1 MKNLYLIGNGF
12 DKHHDIPSGYW
23 DFHDWLKTQDE
34 DLVEQV
40 DELYDYNG
48 DLWGNFEVELGSL
61 DVVNK
66 ATEIYQEH
74 PADPMSDHY
83 ERTFHEGAIVAGD
96 TIGEVYNKILEK
108 FPDWI
113 KQLPAANPT
122 KQITL
127 KDDSFFITF
136 NYTDTLIDLYEI
148 AEKDI
153 LFIHGRA
160 KNDRFLV
167 LGHGKSDQQVV
178 QEAEKDFNEDTEA
191 AYIQT
196 VQAIE
201 QQLGKIRKKTEKIIS
216 DNQMVFNS
224 IKQID
229 GIYAYGL
236 SMSEVDTPYF
246 KEIIRQINV
255 SKVKWHIDAFGKTKD
270 EIAANSDK
278 KVDYLTS
285 LGVPKERIDVKTLK
299 ELRKYKDNPLF

>member
-23 DFHDWLKTQDE
+23 DFHEWLKKNDSE
-34 DLVEQV
+34 LVDQI

-61 DVVNK
+61 NVVEK

-83 ERTFHEGAIVAGD
+83 ERSFHEGAIVAGD
-96 TIGEVYNKILEK
+96 TIGEIYNKILEK

-113 KQLPAANPT
+113 KQLPAANAS

-127 KDDSFFITF
+127 QDNSYFITF

-167 LGHGKSDQQVV
+167 LGHGKSEQQLVK
-178 QEAEKDFNEDTEA
+178 EAEKDFDEDTEV

-201 QQLGKIRKKTEKIIS
+201 QQLGKIRKKTEKIIAKY
-216 DNQMVFNS
+216 QPVFTS
-224 IKQID
+224 FKQVD
-229 GIYAYGL
+229 SIYAYGL

-246 KEIIRQINV
+246 KEIISHIDT
-255 SKVKWHIDAFGKTKD
+255 SKVKWHIDAFGKTAD
-270 EIAANSDK
+270 EISANGEK
-278 KVDYLTS
+278 KIAYLVL
-285 LGVPKERIDVKTLK
+285 LGVPKGLIDVSTLK
-299 ELRKYKDNPLF
+299 DLQKFEDNPLF

>member
-23 DFHDWLKTQDE
+23 DFHEWLKKNDSE
-34 DLVEQV
+34 LVDQI

-61 DVVNK
+61 NVVEK

-83 ERTFHEGAIVAGD
+83 ERSFHEGAIVAGD
-96 TIGEVYNKILEK
+96 TIGEIYNKILEK

-113 KQLPAANPT
+113 KQLPAANAS

-127 KDDSFFITF
+127 QDNSYFITF

-160 KNDRFLV
+160 KNDHFLV
-167 LGHGKSDQQVV
+167 LGHGKSEQQVV
-178 QEAEKDFNEDTEA
+178 KEAEKDFDEDTEV

-201 QQLGKIRKKTEKIIS
+201 QQLGKIRKKTEKIIAKY
-216 DNQMVFNS
+216 QPVFTS
-224 IKQID
+224 FKQVD
-229 GIYAYGL
+229 SIYAYGL

-246 KEIIRQINV
+246 KEIINHIDT
-255 SKVKWHIDAFGKTKD
+255 SKVTWHIDVFGKTAD
-270 EIAANSDK
+270 EISANGEK
-278 KVDYLTS
+278 KIAYLVL
-285 LGVPKERIDVKTLK
+285 LGVPKGLIDVSTLK
-299 ELRKYKDNPLF
+299 DLQIIRDNPLF

>member
-23 DFHDWLKTQDE
+23 DFHEWLKKNDSE
-34 DLVEQV
+34 LVDQI

-61 DVVNK
+61 NVVEK

-83 ERTFHEGAIVAGD
+83 ERSFHEGAIVAGD
-96 TIGEVYNKILEK
+96 TIGEIYNKILEK

-113 KQLPAANPT
+113 KQLPAANSS

-127 KDDSFFITF
+127 QDNSYFITF

-167 LGHGKSDQQVV
+167 LGHGKSEQQVV
-178 QEAEKDFNEDTEA
+178 KEAEKDFDEDTEV

-201 QQLGKIRKKTEKIIS
+201 QQLGKIRKKTEKIIAKY
-216 DNQMVFNS
+216 QPVFTS
-224 IKQID
+224 FKQVD
-229 GIYAYGL
+229 SIYAYGL

-246 KEIIRQINV
+246 KEIISHIDT
-255 SKVKWHIDAFGKTKD
+255 SKVKWHIDAFGKTAD
-270 EIAANSDK
+270 EISANGEK
-278 KVDYLTS
+278 KIAYLVL
-285 LGVPKERIDVKTLK
+285 LGVPKGLIDVSTLK
-299 ELRKYKDNPLF
+299 DLQKFEDNPLF